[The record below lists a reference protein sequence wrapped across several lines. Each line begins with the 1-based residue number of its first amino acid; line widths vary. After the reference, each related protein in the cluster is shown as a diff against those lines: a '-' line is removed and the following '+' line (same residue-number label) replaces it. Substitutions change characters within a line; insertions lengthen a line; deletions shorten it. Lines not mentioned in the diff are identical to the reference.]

1 MAEDALWV
9 GSMPEAYERWLVP
22 AVFHPTP
29 LWGSRTWHLP
39 LTSGDRPPPQT
50 FRHDRRRVTAGAI

>member
-22 AVFHPTP
+22 AVFHPCGVPERGTCP
-29 LWGSRTWHLP
+29 
-39 LTSGDRPPPQT
+39 
-50 FRHDRRRVTAGAI
+50 

>member
-22 AVFHPTP
+22 AVFHPHPCGVPERGTCP
-29 LWGSRTWHLP
+29 
-39 LTSGDRPPPQT
+39 
-50 FRHDRRRVTAGAI
+50 